1 MANFL
6 KILVG
11 ETALK
16 DPFPIIL
23 NYDVIENIKLKDP
36 DAVEAVSGK
45 ILISLDI
52 RDGEGN
58 TDLNATKIALQTIFD
73 AIQTLPGGK
82 VVDVNFPKN
91 IECSNFSKSIIG

>member
-11 ETALK
+11 ETAEDSL
-16 DPFPIIL
+16 PIIL
-23 NYDVIENIKLKDP
+23 NYDVIENIYLKDQ
-36 DAVEAVSGK
+36 AVEAVSGK
-45 ILISLDI
+45 ILILLNI
-52 RDGEGN
+52 IDGEGN
-58 TDLNATKIALQTIFD
+58 SNLNATKIALQTIFD

-91 IECSNFSKSIIG
+91 IKCSNFSKTIIG

>member
-11 ETALK
+11 ETAEDSL
-16 DPFPIIL
+16 PIIL
-23 NYDVIENIKLKDP
+23 NYDVIENIYLKDQ
-36 DAVEAVSGK
+36 AVEAVSGK
-45 ILISLDI
+45 ILILLNI
-52 RDGEGN
+52 IDGEGN
-58 TDLNATKIALQTIFD
+58 SNLNATKIALQTIFD

-91 IECSNFSKSIIG
+91 IKCSNFSKTVIG

>member
-11 ETALK
+11 ETAEDSL
-16 DPFPIIL
+16 PIIL
-23 NYDVIENIKLKDP
+23 NYDVIERITLKGI
-36 DAVEAVSGK
+36 DAIVLRSGK
-45 ILISLDI
+45 INMDLSII
-52 RDGEGN
+52 DGEGN
-58 TDLNATKIALQTIFD
+58 SNLNTIRIALQTIFD

-91 IECSNFSKSIIG
+91 IRCSSFIEIVIG

>member
-11 ETALK
+11 ETAENSL
-16 DPFPIIL
+16 PIIL
-23 NYDVIENIKLKDP
+23 NYDVIENIYLKDP

-45 ILISLDI
+45 ILISLNI
-52 RDGEGN
+52 RDGEGDVN
-58 TDLNATKIALQTIFD
+58 LNATKIALQTIFD

-82 VVDVNFPKN
+82 VVGVNFPKN
-91 IECSNFSKSIIG
+91 IKCSNFSKTIIG

>member
-11 ETALK
+11 ETAEDSL
-16 DPFPIIL
+16 PIIL
-23 NYDVIENIKLKDP
+23 NYDVIENIKLKGI
-36 DAVEAVSGK
+36 DAIILRSGK
-45 ILISLDI
+45 INMDLSI

-58 TDLNATKIALQTIFD
+58 SNLKAIRIALQTIFD

-91 IECSNFSKSIIG
+91 IKCSNFSKTIIG